1 MGKTKSR
8 KVFDVISRDRTTGR
22 TRIVKTFDDEDV
34 AKDFA
39 KYQRSSEKHFGIKH
53 GKSGYNRT
61 YQTLSRNKRHREE
74 VKRKAKSSK
83 KDYDK
88 SFL

>member
-22 TRIVKTFDDEDV
+22 TRIVITFDDEDV

-39 KYQRSSEKHFGIKH
+39 KYQRSS
-53 GKSGYNRT
+53 
-61 YQTLSRNKRHREE
+61 
-74 VKRKAKSSK
+74 
-83 KDYDK
+83 
-88 SFL
+88 